1 MSDEF
6 LYYFAGSMESTSA
19 AAEPQEQMTNMMDV
33 CLYLPYFFPS
43 SSAQRAPVSGAN
55 SSSLSSYLGNK
66 AAVPLLESIKYVLAG
81 VINPTLCVFGL
92 VGNIFSVVVLS
103 RRRMRAAM
111 NVTTM
116 EQSAYIGLLALS
128 VSDSLYCVSALWAA
142 VQSRQQVA
150 FRHDDLVHMYAQLYG
165 PYLQNAFMHT
175 GSWLTVIMAAGRY
188 AAICHPL
195 QASKLR

>member
-1 MSDEF
+1 
-6 LYYFAGSMESTSA
+6 MESTSA
-19 AAEPQEQMTNMMDV
+19 AVERQEQFTNMMDV
-33 CLYLPYFFPS
+33 CLYLPYFFQS
-43 SSAQRAPVSGAN
+43 STAHSAPVSGPN
-55 SSSLSSYLGNK
+55 SSSMSSYLGDK
-66 AAVPLLESIKYVLAG
+66 AAVPLLELIKYLLAE

-111 NVTTM
+111 NTTTM
-116 EQSAYIGLLALS
+116 ERSAYVGLIALS
-128 VSDSLYCVSALWAA
+128 VSDSMYCVSALWAA

-150 FRHDDLVHMYAQLYG
+150 FRHDDIVRMYALLYG

-188 AAICHPL
+188 AAICRPL
-195 QASKLR
+195 QASD